1 MRPKNLSFDVFGYK
15 LESDFSGN
23 VFDVCH
29 SKLGRSVCLLLV
41 VVVVVVV
48 VVLRKVFITSEIGV
62 FWLIRLH
69 ADVMLGVL
77 RIFVD
82 FGTNEHK
89 FLILHYHL
97 RKLIYQFDLRFVRN
111 KCTIGLVKICFLI
124 LKIS

>member
-1 MRPKNLSFDVFGYK
+1 MCAIRSWVEVF
-15 LESDFSGN
+15 
-23 VFDVCH
+23 VC
-29 SKLGRSVCLLLV
+29 LLLLV
-41 VVVVVVV
+41 VVVIIV

-69 ADVMLGVL
+69 ADLMLGVL

-97 RKLIYQFDLRFVRN
+97 RKLIYQFDLRCVRN
-111 KCTIGLVKICFLI
+111 KCTIGSVKICLLI

>member
-1 MRPKNLSFDVFGYK
+1 MYAIRSWVEVF
-15 LESDFSGN
+15 
-23 VFDVCH
+23 
-29 SKLGRSVCLLLV
+29 VCLL